1 MSLLKAIL
9 GAIWI
14 LLGLWWAI
22 RPESLKARL
31 KRKMNRRIKFTV
43 FFFALVFGIMMA
55 GSVFRAHGL
64 TMKVVGVAGLVIT
77 IKVIMI
83 LTSKASGKVLT
94 WLGERSVIFFRIWAL
109 IFIAMGAAMVA
120 SG

>member
-1 MSLLKAIL
+1 MSVLKVML

-22 RPESLKARL
+22 RPEALKARL

-55 GSVFRAHGL
+55 
-64 TMKVVGVAGLVIT
+64 
-77 IKVIMI
+77 
-83 LTSKASGKVLT
+83 
-94 WLGERSVIFFRIWAL
+94 
-109 IFIAMGAAMVA
+109 
-120 SG
+120 